1 MKKIFAVALL
11 ALATITMNAQDFKK
25 FRFGP
30 TAGLN
35 ISTMNLDW
43 DHSSRVGF
51 NVGAIC
57 EYNFTNN
64 WYVGSGL
71 KFTQKGVRW
80 NNIINNID
88 NPNLKSTPGYLE
100 IPVNIGG
107 RYSFNDKF
115 SIFAEV
121 GPYFAFGVCGKYKI
135 EGGSCNYFGDE
146 GEDFMELLT
155 GTEVRAKRFDFGLGF
170 AAGVEYAKF
179 QLRVGYE
186 LGLTKAFN
194 IDNSAKM
201 RNLYVGLAYMF

>member
-11 ALATITMNAQDFKK
+11 ALATFTMNAQDFKK

-71 KFTQKGVRW
+71 KFTQKGVKW
-80 NNIINNID
+80 NNIVNNPD
-88 NPNLKSTPGYLE
+88 DPNLRANPGYLE
-100 IPVNIGG
+100 IPVNVGG
-107 RYSFNDKF
+107 RYSFNDKV

-121 GPYFAFGVCGKYKI
+121 GPYFAFGVSGKFKNGN
-135 EGGSCNYFGDE
+135 ESRSYFGDE
-146 GEDFMELLT
+146 GETVL
-155 GTEVRAKRFDFGLGF
+155 GVRAKRFDFGLGF
-170 AAGVEYAKF
+170 AGGVEYAKF

-194 IDNSAKM
+194 VDGSAKT

>member
-1 MKKIFAVALL
+1 MKKFFAIAIL
-11 ALATITMNAQDFKK
+11 ALATLSMNAQDFKK

-43 DHSSRVGF
+43 DHSSRIGF

-64 WYVGSGL
+64 FYVGSGL
-71 KFTQKGVRW
+71 KFTQKGVKW
-80 NNIINNID
+80 NNIVNNIND
-88 NPNLKSTPGYLE
+88 PNLKSNPGYLE
-100 IPVNIGG
+100 IPVNVGG

-121 GPYFAFGVCGKYKI
+121 GPYFAFGVCGKYKNDDD
-135 EGGSCNYFGDE
+135 SRKYFGDE
-146 GEDFMELLT
+146 GATVL
-155 GTEVRAKRFDFGLGF
+155 GVYAKRFDFGLGF

-186 LGLTKAFN
+186 LGLTKAF
-194 IDNSAKM
+194 DVANSAKT
-201 RNLYVGLAYMF
+201 RNLFIGVGYMF

>member
-11 ALATITMNAQDFKK
+11 ALATFTMNAQDFKK

-51 NVGAIC
+51 NVGALV
-57 EYNFTNN
+57 EYNFTKNF
-64 WYVGSGL
+64 YVGSGL
-71 KFTQKGVRW
+71 KFTQKGVKW
-80 NNIINNID
+80 NGIVNNID
-88 NPNLKSTPGYLE
+88 DPDLKCNPYYLE
-100 IPVNIGG
+100 IPLNAAY
-107 RYSFNDKF
+107 RYSFNDKLSVF
-115 SIFAEV
+115 GEV
-121 GPYFAFGVCGKYKI
+121 GPYFAFGVGGKYKN
-135 EGGSCNYFGDE
+135 GDSSWGYFGDE
-146 GEDFMELLT
+146 GEDFMEMLT
-155 GTEVRAKRFDFGLGF
+155 GEEIRAKRFDFGLGF

-194 IDNSAKM
+194 VDGSAKT